1 MIKSTHDPE
10 LRIEG
15 DQIHLTRGDRHYRIR
30 GLDKNLSA
38 LQLCVSILATRDE
51 LVYLDTVDLVKA
63 RARNAFIK
71 AAASELY
78 CEEETI
84 KKDVGRLLL
93 QLEQLQLQ
101 QIEAAKRP
109 RSCVPSMSDAA
120 REEALTLL
128 RDPRLTERIVED
140 LERCGMVGEPVNK
153 LTGYLAAVSRKLR
166 RPLAVVIQ
174 SSSSAGKTSLMD
186 ALLAMMPPEEQHH
199 FSGMTGQSL
208 FYLGKERLKHTI
220 LAISEDEGFLHGQ
233 TAYALKLLQSEGELR
248 HVAVGKNSV
257 GRMAAEEYVVEG
269 PVQIFLTTTSTTLDE
284 ELMNRCLVLT
294 VDESRAQTG
303 AIHQRQRLA
312 ETRAGKQQARQAS
325 TLRALHHNAQRLL
338 RPLEIYNPFAT
349 QLTFTTDKTRLRR
362 DHAKY
367 LALINAIALLH
378 QYQRVIHTES
388 IDGDDVEFIEVT
400 RADIALANRLAA
412 EILGR
417 TLDEL
422 SPHTRKFL
430 LLIHS
435 YVTAQC
441 ASAKVARTDM
451 RFTRKELRDATG
463 WTDFQVRDHLA
474 KLVDLEYLL
483 VHRGR
488 RGRQF
493 VYELL
498 YEGEGQSGESFLMG
512 LTNPT

>member
-1 MIKSTHDPE
+1 M
-10 LRIEG
+10 
-15 DQIHLTRGDRHYRIR
+15 
-30 GLDKNLSA
+30 
-38 LQLCVSILATRDE
+38 
-51 LVYLDTVDLVKA
+51 
-63 RARNAFIK
+63 
-71 AAASELY
+71 
-78 CEEETI
+78 
-84 KKDVGRLLL
+84 
-93 QLEQLQLQ
+93 
-101 QIEAAKRP
+101 
-109 RSCVPSMSDAA
+109 
-120 REEALTLL
+120 
-128 RDPRLTERIVED
+128 
-140 LERCGMVGEPVNK
+140 
-153 LTGYLAAVSRKLR
+153 
-166 RPLAVVIQ
+166 
-174 SSSSAGKTSLMD
+174 
-186 ALLAMMPPEEQHH
+186 
-199 FSGMTGQSL
+199 
-208 FYLGKERLKHTI
+208 
-220 LAISEDEGFLHGQ
+220 
-233 TAYALKLLQSEGELR
+233 
-248 HVAVGKNSV
+248 
-257 GRMAAEEYVVEG
+257 
-269 PVQIFLTTTSTTLDE
+269 
-284 ELMNRCLVLT
+284 
-294 VDESRAQTG
+294 
-303 AIHQRQRLA
+303 
-312 ETRAGKQQARQAS
+312 
-325 TLRALHHNAQRLL
+325 
-338 RPLEIYNPFAT
+338 
-349 QLTFTTDKTRLRR
+349 TFTTDKTRLRR

-388 IDGDDVEFIEVT
+388 IDGNDVDFIEVT
-400 RADIALANRLAA
+400 RADIGLANRLSA

-512 LTNPT
+512 LTTPT